1 MILKMKKKQLFKFIG
16 QEYILAFLVAF
27 VFFFFI
33 FFINQIL
40 LLARRILLSN
50 VDFFTMLRLVIL
62 AIPQFLLYTFPFA
75 SLSAAAMVIGEL
87 NSSNEI
93 LALRS
98 SGFSMKDIYTPIISI
113 SLIISI
119 LCFLIADI
127 LMPFSASKYQQ
138 LYIELLT
145 KSPGVELKS
154 NSSNVFDDFLITNGS
169 VKDST
174 INDIIILKT
183 SNNGDTSM
191 LIDSKKG
198 ELKLIDID
206 NLIYTLELDTPK
218 ILFTNLNN
226 PNFWQTTK
234 ASKAIYYIDFSS
246 TLSRVSANLPS
257 NFSSVDLIN
266 KITKNK
272 INLNNNIENVVTLN
286 SSTILN
292 LSKNFYTNN
301 SMNNINMNSFV
312 DDYNYYPLIDLY
324 PIDFYLQYYRAELY
338 KKFALSAACFFLI
351 LITIPLSYLKF
362 KHGRLVGFGISM
374 FVAVLY
380 WYLLFLAQLKTFSF
394 PLNPLFLMWAPNII
408 ILVVSLIFIKIWRN

>member
-1 MILKMKKKQLFKFIG
+1 MIFKLRKKQLFKYVG
-16 QEYILAFLVAF
+16 QEYILAFLVSF

-40 LLARRILLSN
+40 LLAKKILLSN
-50 VDFFTMLRLVIL
+50 VDFYTMLHLVFL

-75 SLSAAAMVIGEL
+75 SLSAAAMVIGDL

-98 SGFSMKDIYTPIISI
+98 SGFSMRNIYTPIISI

-127 LMPFSASKYQQ
+127 LMPFSASKYQE
-138 LYIELLT
+138 LYIQLLT

-154 NSSNVFDDFLITNGS
+154 NSSNVFDDFLITNGQ
-169 VKDST
+169 VKDNQ

-183 SNNGDTSM
+183 TKNKDSSM
-191 LIDSKKG
+191 IIESKRG
-198 ELKLIDID
+198 VLTLVDID
-206 NLIYTLELDTPK
+206 NLIYTLDLD
-218 ILFTNLNN
+218 N
-226 PNFWQTTK
+226 PRIIFSDPNDPNYWQTTT
-234 ASKAIYYIDFSS
+234 ASSATYYIDFSK
-246 TLSRVSANLPS
+246 TLSRVSSNLPS

-266 KITKNK
+266 KIEKNK
-272 INLNNNIENVVTLN
+272 LSLNLSIENN
-286 SSTILN
+286 FQRKSSTILN
-292 LSKNFYTNN
+292 MSKNFYLNN
-301 SMNNINMNSFV
+301 NAENINMDLFI
-312 DDYNYYPLIDLY
+312 DDYNYYSLIELR
-324 PIDFYLQYYRAELY
+324 PINFYLQYYRAELY

-380 WYLLFLAQLKTFSF
+380 WFLLFVVQLKTFNY
-394 PLNPLFLMWAPNII
+394 PINPLFLMWAPNLI
-408 ILVVSLIFIKIWRN
+408 ILLVSLLFIKVWRN